1 MFASIPAL
9 ILARAGD
16 VNSVSGARRDVEEA
30 QTRTRCQEGTSW
42 QHHAMP
48 PFVACAATAAN

>member
-16 VNSVSGARRDVEEA
+16 VNLVSGARRDVEEA
-30 QTRTRCQEGTSW
+30 QTRTRCQQGTS
-42 QHHAMP
+42 
-48 PFVACAATAAN
+48 